1 MLLVSLLPFQLPGTH
16 KWGNMIILLPIVQ
29 LQQEIIW
36 TLLAVRQPSPHG
48 IQLSLVADPILLI
61 QGAQLVK

>member
-1 MLLVSLLPFQLPGTH
+1 MGQHDYTAAHCAASAG
-16 KWGNMIILLPIVQ
+16 
-29 LQQEIIW
+29 IIW